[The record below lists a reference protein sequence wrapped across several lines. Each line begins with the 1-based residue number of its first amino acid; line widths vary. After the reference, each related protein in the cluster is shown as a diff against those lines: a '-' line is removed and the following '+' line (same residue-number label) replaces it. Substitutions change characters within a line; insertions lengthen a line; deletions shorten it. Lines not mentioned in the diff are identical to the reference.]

1 MWLTL
6 HGKSVVVGV
15 WCAGGSGWYW
25 WFRGTIK
32 VRASGVDW
40 GIKCN
45 GWGVL
50 VLGFLDSG
58 LVLIYTATST
68 GLLYFTVFPVQTIS
82 LSFSLVCWSQEASR
96 WSARFLQS
104 FGPGKRIN
112 DI

>member
-40 GIKCN
+40 DIKCN

-50 VLGFLDSG
+50 VLGFSG
-58 LVLIYTATST
+58 LWPGTH
-68 GLLYFTVFPVQTIS
+68 LYCCQHRFTVFYCIS
-82 LSFSLVCWSQEASR
+82 CANYFPILFPCLLVSGSIKIECKISAEFWSR
-96 WSARFLQS
+96 
-104 FGPGKRIN
+104 
-112 DI
+112 